1 MLPNHFHGENP
12 TSLARNN
19 CNVCSESL
27 RFTQSIAYF
36 YLTFNSIRTICRAYM
51 HNDIPMVAFIVFAYF
66 SYFIVDHC
74 LTVFNR
80 LPSDEESPKKE
91 LLKVTIWSL
100 TSAIMFGFAYQFS
113 TFMGPTVV
121 LLMYGIAIVSSAI
134 LFYAHFIYDAQR
146 GYKAFCSVK
155 SIKILQ
161 FPAPADRDVDPDI
174 KTLEDV

>member
-1 MLPNHFHGENP
+1 
-12 TSLARNN
+12 
-19 CNVCSESL
+19 
-27 RFTQSIAYF
+27 
-36 YLTFNSIRTICRAYM
+36 
-51 HNDIPMVAFIVFAYF
+51 MVAFIVFAYF

-174 KTLEDV
+174 KTLEEV